1 MVNLTGEETEKS
13 EDLTQV
19 SETRHSF
26 ANSSQKSIVQ
36 LNNVCQR
43 LMQPTSIGIR
53 RRSSKNGN
61 FKARKLSQ
69 AGSNPFAA
77 HSHSQ
82 STNGDCAHLETT
94 GAYPAENEV
103 VAEATQWEQRI
114 EDILTACKTL
124 KQSESF
130 LSDFSS
136 LTRDSRQNTEVDE
149 EKSKQNTAL
158 EPSETPASSQD
169 IIQATPLEA
178 NSYRNRKRFR
188 NKNIMVQACSNEAS
202 NIGDGSDSEILD
214 MHAIGLPTKKWK
226 KHRKNSVNNVSVARA
241 VRLGNLDQTLVQ
253 RNRLTVWGVLMRARF
268 LFRKVQNYGRLSNQ
282 HALCLDSLDK
292 SDILFEETPE
302 KRVKNNGSFSNEN
315 ADSPVESD
323 ISLKQRPKNHSKHNG
338 SLSNNLDDSEILMK
352 KSTKKW
358 KKSNFSLLKE
368 ANCDERDEIDILR
381 RRNQNNASRS
391 ADVSNSELADEI
403 KILRR
408 KRSNKHKKNKLWK
421 KRILDETKTT
431 DDEEIGQNTGR
442 SEAAKQIMDSCE
454 SAVETSILN
463 PSSESLN
470 NSESNCEGESHKS
483 EHQKRAKRKIQSEAD
498 EENDQASNTIRKKAK
513 KKLSTV
519 KKRRLSSDEEADE
532 ASDHSYEDADPNDS
546 DAALKFFLGLKRF
559 NRDFKVP
566 RLHKIVDRAS
576 NPTADQRERIAEK
589 GIEVKTGKFS
599 SAEDQQIQENWLNFI
614 QVFRLKNQPQK
625 FFCLHAKRVTPE
637 AKRNFLF
644 YLARGLHNRTP
655 YCVFKRFK
663 LLMDRVTKGRF
674 SQEEDDFILKAMEE
688 KPKMSVTEVAKHLHR
703 SLLAVSCRIG
713 KLKTTYSRKIK
724 WSGRNAAS
732 YIKYLLEATDIDE
745 KDIGLLKNRQITAE
759 EWAKLSEKLDNVPV
773 RILKPVWLNFLHPA
787 LFIPGNS
794 CDLGAIK
801 WKLAKRLHKNNETEW
816 SCIDWTKYVA
826 RFEGFTSLKLYTLV
840 KQLIKT
846 HVPEKKQPDLP
857 RSLKYLMKNKLR
869 IAAQPLKLLY
879 KIKYRNG
886 EIQDMRLSDL

>member
-226 KHRKNSVNNVSVARA
+226 KHRKNSVN
-241 VRLGNLDQTLVQ
+241 
-253 RNRLTVWGVLMRARF
+253 
-268 LFRKVQNYGRLSNQ
+268 
-282 HALCLDSLDK
+282 
-292 SDILFEETPE
+292 
-302 KRVKNNGSFSNEN
+302 FSNEN

-381 RRNQNNASRS
+381 RRNQNNASSRS

>member
-188 NKNIMVQACSNEAS
+188 NKNIMVQAC
-202 NIGDGSDSEILD
+202 
-214 MHAIGLPTKKWK
+214 
-226 KHRKNSVNNVSVARA
+226 
-241 VRLGNLDQTLVQ
+241 
-253 RNRLTVWGVLMRARF
+253 
-268 LFRKVQNYGRLSNQ
+268 RLSNQ

-381 RRNQNNASRS
+381 RRNQNNASSRS

>member
-26 ANSSQKSIVQ
+26 ANSSQ
-36 LNNVCQR
+36 N
-43 LMQPTSIGIR
+43 
-53 RRSSKNGN
+53 
-61 FKARKLSQ
+61 
-69 AGSNPFAA
+69 
-77 HSHSQ
+77 
-82 STNGDCAHLETT
+82 TNGDCAHLETT

-188 NKNIMVQACSNEAS
+188 NKNIMVQAC
-202 NIGDGSDSEILD
+202 
-214 MHAIGLPTKKWK
+214 
-226 KHRKNSVNNVSVARA
+226 
-241 VRLGNLDQTLVQ
+241 
-253 RNRLTVWGVLMRARF
+253 
-268 LFRKVQNYGRLSNQ
+268 RLSNQ

-302 KRVKNNGSFSNEN
+302 KRVKNNG
-315 ADSPVESD
+315 
-323 ISLKQRPKNHSKHNG
+323 R
-338 SLSNNLDDSEILMK
+338 
-352 KSTKKW
+352 
-358 KKSNFSLLKE
+358 
-368 ANCDERDEIDILR
+368 
-381 RRNQNNASRS
+381 
-391 ADVSNSELADEI
+391 
-403 KILRR
+403 
-408 KRSNKHKKNKLWK
+408 K